1 MIREIVKDPLFLSQK
16 SEPATRQDRQVMQDL
31 LDTVRAHADHC
42 VGMAANMIGVRKQI
56 LVAQIGKDY
65 TILSNPSIVEYSK
78 QIYETEENCLSLMGQ
93 RSVQRYKVIVVEY
106 LDQKFKRKKQVFR
119 DFEAQIIQH
128 EMDHF
133 NGILI

>member
-16 SEPATRQDRQVMQDL
+16 SEPATRHDQQVMQDL

-65 TILSNPSIVEYSK
+65 TILVNPSIVEYSK
-78 QIYETEENCLSLMGQ
+78 QIYETEESCLSLMGQ

>member
-1 MIREIVKDPLFLSQK
+1 MVRKICKDTFFLSRK
-16 SEPATRQDRQVMQDL
+16 AEPATASDLEAAQDL
-31 LDTVRAHADHC
+31 LDTLAAHKDGC

-56 LVAQIGKDY
+56 LVAQIGKNY
-65 TILSNPSIVEYSK
+65 TILVNPSIVEHSK
-78 QIYETEENCLSLMGQ
+78 QSYETEESCLSLMGQ
-93 RSVQRYKVIVVEY
+93 RSVQRYKVIAVEY

>member
-56 LVAQIGKDY
+56 LVAQIGKNY
-65 TILSNPSIVEYSK
+65 TILVNPSIVEHSK
-78 QIYETEENCLSLMGQ
+78 QSYETEESCLSLMGQ
-93 RSVQRYKVIVVEY
+93 RSVQRYKDSSEKSRY
-106 LDQKFKRKKQVFR
+106 
-119 DFEAQIIQH
+119 FETLKHRLFSMKWIIST
-128 EMDHF
+128 EF
-133 NGILI
+133 